1 MAKKKNKKLAK
12 QMAMFEEGGLKDEGG
27 STDPISGNDVPIGST
42 KEEVRD
48 DIPAQLSE
56 GEFVFPADVV
66 RFLGLEKLMMMRQEA
81 KAGLKR
87 MEDMGQMGNS
97 EEATI
102 SDDVPFDMSDLD
114 MEDDK
119 EEEVPDSNFNRGGV
133 VTMAEGG
140 TTPTT
145 ENTDLKFNQGG
156 TTRNYG
162 DFYRF
167 KMPGASGPNNFTKV
181 YTKEGEQYFG
191 FRPLS
196 DGRVAA
202 YRKHYASLDDED
214 AGKLSN
220 KMDILDADTKFA
232 LTNPNTDIDPP
243 MNPSL
248 TVSEMAN
255 IKDGT
260 VVSRYT
266 PIPNQVYYKSFR
278 EYTSPKTPPKQV
290 AETAKPKQ
298 VAEIAKPKQFAKP
311 AKPITSMPFSSSSKV
326 NQTESKNIKTPQINN
341 LSTSTLPV
349 NQLNKPNKIEPNK
362 NAFLEFKT
370 PQRTTTQQKPLNV
383 KQAQVPIRNVSNL
396 PDTKTFLSKQP
407 IAKPVDYQSLIPQGE
422 GKGEGN
428 RFQNI
433 IQGKIN
439 KNKSIE
445 NTKKE
450 LDDILNINPYNDNGS
465 DENFESSSDGSKQ
478 GGINYADTDRFDLP
492 DDARAALNQ
501 FSMAQLSMFSTLNPA
516 TSMFANFA
524 SAASMV
530 AADIT
535 GKGVGFGSNMAAEKG
550 KAQAIAFNTA
560 MIDIQRD
567 FGIKPGTPMQDWSE
581 KAKNQIGIR
590 GAYSLK
596 TGTALHNARY
606 NLPFES
612 SLTKKEQSF
621 IDKAKAQF
629 NSIAN
634 LGSSDEER
642 PNYDSPIN
650 STDGVGIGKSTGVG
664 STTIGTEDVD
674 PTNKDAMSKID
685 KDYDQD
691 RAYYDA
697 IGALIAA
704 QISVAKQSEEEGGIT
719 GFGFEDSSMTQDL
732 IELGFNANTR
742 DEIAANGG
750 AIEVKYNSNGQA
762 YSVNDNGSFTHTD
775 GTTVNFT
782 DSKGNPGNAPK
793 TPDAP
798 PSRPTPTP
806 VYTPPAYIPVDD
818 SNNNNNDNSGD
829 GGLDNSSDSFSDD
842 GAGGWT

>member
-1 MAKKKNKKLAK
+1 MAKKKNNKLAK

-66 RFLGLEKLMMMRQEA
+66 RFIGLEKLMMMRQEA

-97 EEATI
+97 EEATMP
-102 SDDVPFDMSDLD
+102 DDVPFTIDDLE

-119 EEEVPDSNFNRGGV
+119 EEVSDSNFNRGGV

-162 DFYRF
+162 DFYQF
-167 KMPGASGPNNFTKV
+167 KMPGSSRPNNFLNP
-181 YTKEGEQYFG
+181 YTKEGKQYFG

-202 YRKHYASLDDED
+202 YRKYYANLDDKD
-214 AGKLSN
+214 AGTLSN
-220 KMDILDADTKFA
+220 KMDILDGDTKFSV
-232 LTNPNTDIDPP
+232 TNPQTDIDPP
-243 MNPSL
+243 KNRAL

-266 PIPNQVYYKSFR
+266 PLPNEAYYKSFR

-290 AETAKPKQ
+290 VEPVKSKQ
-298 VAEIAKPKQFAKP
+298 VVEPVKQIFD
-311 AKPITSMPFSSSSKV
+311 IPFPSRSKV
-326 NQTESKNIKTPQINN
+326 NQTESKNTKTPQINN
-341 LSTSTLPV
+341 LSANTSPIT
-349 NQLNKPNKIEPNK
+349 QLNKSNEIEPNK

-370 PQRTTTQQKPLNV
+370 PQRTTVQQKPLNV

-396 PDTKTFLSKQP
+396 PTAKTFLSKQP
-407 IAKPVDYQSLIPQGE
+407 TVKPVDYKSLIPQGE
-422 GKGEGN
+422 GN
-428 RFQNI
+428 RFKDI

-439 KNKSIE
+439 KNKSI
-445 NTKKE
+445 NDTKKE
-450 LDDILNINPYNDNGS
+450 LDDILNINPYNDNSS
-465 DENFESSSDGSKQ
+465 DDNFESSSGISQ

-492 DDARAALNQ
+492 DDAREALNK
-501 FSMAQLSMFSTLNPA
+501 FSMSQLSMFSMLNPA
-516 TSMFANFA
+516 TSVFANFA

-530 AADIT
+530 ASDIT
-535 GKGVGFGSNMAAEKG
+535 GKGVGFGSSMAAEKG

-567 FGIKPGTPMQDWSE
+567 FGIKPGTPMQNWSE

-590 GAYSLK
+590 GLYALD

-612 SLTKKEQSF
+612 SLTEKEKSF
-621 IDKAKAQF
+621 MDKAKEKF
-629 NSIAN
+629 NGISN
-634 LGSSDEER
+634 LFSSDEKT
-642 PNYDSPIN
+642 PNYDNPIN

-664 STTIGTEDVD
+664 STGIGIEDVD

-685 KDYDQD
+685 KNYERE

-697 IGALIAA
+697 IGQLIAA
-704 QISVAKQSEEEGGIT
+704 DIAVAKLSEEEGGIT

-732 IELGFNANTR
+732 IELGFSADTR

-750 AIEVKYNSNGQA
+750 ANGVRYNSNGQA

-782 DSKGNPGNAPK
+782 DSKGNPGNAPQM
-793 TPDAP
+793 PDAP
-798 PSRPTPTP
+798 PSRPTTTPVDTPP
-806 VYTPPAYIPVDD
+806 VYTPPDYI
-818 SNNNNNDNSGD
+818 SIGGGSNNNDNGGNDGTD
-829 GGLDNSSDSFSDD
+829 GGYG
-842 GAGGWT
+842 GAGNTTDYGGT